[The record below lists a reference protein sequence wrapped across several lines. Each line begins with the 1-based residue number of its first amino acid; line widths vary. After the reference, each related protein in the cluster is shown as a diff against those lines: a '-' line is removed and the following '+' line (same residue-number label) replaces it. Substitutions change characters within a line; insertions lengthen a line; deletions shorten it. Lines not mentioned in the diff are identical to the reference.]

1 MKTIRNI
8 ICAGTLLLAFSAFA
22 QDDLWGD
29 AVVSKP
35 KVVEQPKPAPAPK
48 PAPQPKPAPA
58 AKPAPQPKPAP
69 APVQQAKP
77 APAPQ
82 PAPTPAPVQQA
93 EPVPAPQPTPAPAP
107 VQQAEP
113 APAPQPAP
121 APAPVQQAEPAPA
134 PQPAPQPVAKPVEN
148 PAPAV
153 KEAAPA
159 AAAKTSSDPGIK
171 RFWAGLTV
179 AGTYNDFHGTKFGF
193 DNIESGEGYQ
203 LKVKGADDV
212 MANYWGIG
220 ANVGLSG
227 LFLINSYFG
236 VRADLAL
243 ASRRGNGESDVSVR
257 LYWDDETRQPEKS
270 DIKMKYYVRQMNI
283 DVPLAL
289 RFMFPSRVYLEAG
302 PMMSFNLYSKTK
314 FSVTDI
320 YGTEEFREHDCFDVF
335 EFATVYGIGGM
346 RPIGKTMLD
355 IGLRFVY
362 GITALSDADDSPK
375 TWQWQFN
382 IAFWFI

>member
-8 ICAGTLLLAFSAFA
+8 VCAGTLLLAFSAFA
-22 QDDLWGD
+22 QDDLWDD
-29 AVVSKP
+29 AVVGKP
-35 KVVEQPKPAPAPK
+35 KVVEQPKPAP
-48 PAPQPKPAPA
+48 
-58 AKPAPQPKPAP
+58 KPAPQPKPAP

-82 PAPTPAPVQQA
+82 PA
-93 EPVPAPQPTPAPAP
+93 PAPAP

-134 PQPAPQPVAKPVEN
+134 PQPAPAPAPQPVAKPVEQQ
-148 PAPAV
+148 PAPAA
-153 KEAAPA
+153 KEAAA
-159 AAAKTSSDPGIK
+159 AAAAPAKTSSEPGAK
-171 RFWAGLTV
+171 RFWAGLIV
-179 AGTYNDFHGTKFGF
+179 SGTYNDFHSTKFGF
-193 DNIESGEGYQ
+193 DNIETGEGYH
-203 LKVKGADDV
+203 LKVKGTNDI
-212 MANYWGIG
+212 MSNYWGVG
-220 ANVGLSG
+220 ANVGFSG
-227 LFLINSYFG
+227 LFLLNSYLG

-243 ASRRGNGESDVSVR
+243 ASRRGDGESDVSVR

-270 DIKMKYYVRQMNI
+270 DVKMKYYVRQMNI

-289 RFMFPSRVYLEAG
+289 RFMFPSKVYLEAG

-320 YGTEEFREHDCFDVF
+320 YGTEDFREHDCFDTF

-382 IAFWFI
+382 VAYWFI

>member
-8 ICAGTLLLAFSAFA
+8 VCAGTLLLAFSAFA
-22 QDDLWGD
+22 QDDLWDD
-29 AVVSKP
+29 AVVGKP
-35 KVVEQPKPAPAPK
+35 KVVEQPKPAP
-48 PAPQPKPAPA
+48 
-58 AKPAPQPKPAP
+58 KPAPQPKPAP

-82 PAPTPAPVQQA
+82 PAPAPAPVQQV
-93 EPVPAPQPTPAPAP
+93 EPAPAPQPAPAPAP

-134 PQPAPQPVAKPVEN
+134 PQPAPAPAPQPVAKPVEQQ
-148 PAPAV
+148 PAPAA
-153 KEAAPA
+153 KEAAA
-159 AAAKTSSDPGIK
+159 AAAAPAKTSSESGAK
-171 RFWAGLTV
+171 RFWAGLIV
-179 AGTYNDFHGTKFGF
+179 SGTYNDFHSTKFGF
-193 DNIESGEGYQ
+193 DNIETGEGYH
-203 LKVKGADDV
+203 LKVKGTNDI
-212 MANYWGIG
+212 MSNYWGVG
-220 ANVGLSG
+220 ANVGFSG
-227 LFLINSYFG
+227 FFLLNSYLG

-243 ASRRGNGESDVSVR
+243 ASRRGDGESDVSVR

-270 DIKMKYYVRQMNI
+270 DVKMKYYVRQMNI

-289 RFMFPSRVYLEAG
+289 RFMFPSKVYLEAG

-320 YGTEEFREHDCFDVF
+320 YGTEDFREHDCFDTF

-382 IAFWFI
+382 VAYWFI

>member
-8 ICAGTLLLAFSAFA
+8 VCAGTLLLAFSAFA
-22 QDDLWGD
+22 QDDLWDD
-29 AVVSKP
+29 AVVAKP
-35 KVVEQPKPAPAPK
+35 KVVEQPKPAPQSK
-48 PAPQPKPAPA
+48 PAPKPA
-58 AKPAPQPKPAP
+58 AKPAPNKPA
-69 APVQQAKP
+69 P

-82 PAPTPAPVQQA
+82 PVAEPTPAPVQ
-93 EPVPAPQPTPAPAP
+93 PVAQPAPAP
-107 VQQAEP
+107 VPQPAPVEAKPEAQPVEQKSAAKPAE
-113 APAPQPAP
+113 PAPQPAAAKPVEKP
-121 APAPVQQAEPAPA
+121 AEKPS
-134 PQPAPQPVAKPVEN
+134 PQPVAKPVEK
-148 PAPAV
+148 PAPAT
-153 KEAAPA
+153 KDAAPKAAPA
-159 AAAKTSSDPGIK
+159 PKSNDSGMK
-171 RFWAGLTV
+171 RFWAGLIV
-179 AGTYNDFHGTKFGF
+179 SATYNDFHSTKFGF

-203 LKVKGADDV
+203 LKVKGTNDI
-212 MANYWGIG
+212 MANYWGLG
-220 ANVGLSG
+220 ANVGFSG
-227 LFLINSYFG
+227 LFLLNSYFG

-243 ASRRGNGESDVSVR
+243 ASRRGDGESDVSVR
-257 LYWDDETRQPEKS
+257 LYWDDESRQPEKS
-270 DIKMKYYVRQMNI
+270 DIKMKYYTRQMNI

-320 YGTEEFREHDCFDVF
+320 YGTEEFRDHNCFNTF

-362 GITALSDADDSPK
+362 GITDLSDADDSPK

-382 IAFWFI
+382 IAYWFI

>member
-58 AKPAPQPKPAP
+58 
-69 APVQQAKP
+69 PVQQAKP

-82 PAPTPAPVQQA
+82 PA
-93 EPVPAPQPTPAPAP
+93 PAPAP

-134 PQPAPQPVAKPVEN
+134 PQSAPTPTPVQQAEPAPAPQPAPQPVAKPVEK
-148 PAPAV
+148 PAPAA
-153 KEAAPA
+153 KEVAAAPA
-159 AAAKTSSDPGIK
+159 APAKTSSDPGMK
-171 RFWAGLTV
+171 RFWAGLIV

-203 LKVKGADDV
+203 LKVKGSDDV

-243 ASRRGNGESDVSVR
+243 ASRRGDGESDVSVR